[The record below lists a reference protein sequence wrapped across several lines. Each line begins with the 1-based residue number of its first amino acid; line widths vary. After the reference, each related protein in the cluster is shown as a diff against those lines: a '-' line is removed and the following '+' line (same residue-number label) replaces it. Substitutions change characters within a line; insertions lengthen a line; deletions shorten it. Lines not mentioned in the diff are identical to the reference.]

1 MTTITAQR
9 PTAPGT
15 RRQSYVVADAIT
27 MLRRNLL
34 HMVRYPGLSVFT
46 IVGPVV
52 FLLLFVFVFGGTL
65 GAVLP
70 GVHPAGGREAYLA
83 YVTPGILLITIAGTA
98 GGTATTVAMDMTE
111 GITARFRTMAI
122 SRAAVLAGHVRGNTI
137 QAVIAVVL
145 VLGVGLLIGF
155 RPTAGPIQWIAA
167 VGMIVLIAFAIT
179 WLAVAMGMQVKSVE
193 TASNLPMVLILLPFL
208 GSGFV
213 PTESMPVWLQ
223 GFAQYQPFTPFIETI
238 RRLLLGTQLGSSP
251 ALAIGWCVVITGAGL
266 EPSWVPSSS
275 LRMVSMNGVNGWYC
289 ANPCNHTGIDSV
301 GTKPLPR
308 NGSKM
313 STIGRL
319 LAVSTD
325 LTCIPIAT
333 ASQVIAN
340 AMSTIMPTAAIHSI
354 GPAVGRNPISR
365 PTPSTSM
372 TAMTAWMVLPSTC
385 PASTEAREIAI
396 VRNRAVIPSVMS
408 IATVVAVPPA
418 VPAMVISRMPGMTY
432 ARYASRPPAG
442 STPGILLITI
452 AGTAGG

>member
-1 MTTITAQR
+1 
-9 PTAPGT
+9 
-15 RRQSYVVADAIT
+15 

-46 IVGPVV
+46 IAGPVV

-65 GAVLP
+65 GAGLP
-70 GVHPAGGREAYLA
+70 GVDPAGGREAYLA
-83 YVTPGILLITIAGTA
+83 YVMPGILLITIAGTA

-122 SRAAVLAGHVRGNTI
+122 SRAAVLAGHVLGNTI

-238 RRLLLGTQLGSSP
+238 RGLLLGTPLGSN
-251 ALAIGWCVVITGAGL
+251 AVLAIGWCVVITVAGYAWSTAIY
-266 EPSWVPSSS
+266 E
-275 LRMVSMNGVNGWYC
+275 RK
-289 ANPCNHTGIDSV
+289 SV
-301 GTKPLPR
+301 R
-308 NGSKM
+308 
-313 STIGRL
+313 
-319 LAVSTD
+319 
-325 LTCIPIAT
+325 
-333 ASQVIAN
+333 
-340 AMSTIMPTAAIHSI
+340 
-354 GPAVGRNPISR
+354 
-365 PTPSTSM
+365 
-372 TAMTAWMVLPSTC
+372 
-385 PASTEAREIAI
+385 
-396 VRNRAVIPSVMS
+396 
-408 IATVVAVPPA
+408 
-418 VPAMVISRMPGMTY
+418 
-432 ARYASRPPAG
+432 
-442 STPGILLITI
+442 
-452 AGTAGG
+452 